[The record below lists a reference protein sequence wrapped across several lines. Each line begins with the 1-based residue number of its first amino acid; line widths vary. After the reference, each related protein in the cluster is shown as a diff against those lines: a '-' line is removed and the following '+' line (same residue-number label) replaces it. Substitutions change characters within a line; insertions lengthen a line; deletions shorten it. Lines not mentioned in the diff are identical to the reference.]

1 MEPELAIGLPAVG
14 AVITALLHPRPRAA
28 LVAGAVLG
36 AAGIAAVLLAAPG
49 LVSDQ
54 LGVSLSLSA
63 MSRALLLA
71 AAASLALIVAFP
83 PPRADR
89 TLLLTWGLA
98 GIAGM
103 AAIAAAPNL
112 DDVILLTLAI
122 ALLHAAMG
130 GRRPLAARL
139 RAPALAVALLGAGL
153 VFARLDGSQILARFA
168 AIGLVAGLAAALG
181 TLPYIH
187 EFDPEEL
194 TATSPIAWIAFLG
207 PILALAVITR
217 AHELIPTAGAIFAAM
232 LIGLGL
238 LNILWGGLASWL
250 TEKGMSAWH
259 YSFMADWGLALC
271 AFGVLLVDG
280 QAAAV
285 LLLYGIVLSRLPLY
299 LWSRQSMRESIQT
312 DRPINLLAAAMLAGA
327 APSAGFAA
335 RLFLLRGATQ
345 LYWPLALVIGIGLL
359 LWLPPSLRLGR
370 SLGAPRG
377 RQALGVG
384 IALGLSVAIG
394 LYPQPILSLAGL

>member
-1 MEPELAIGLPAVG
+1 MEPELAIALPAVG
-14 AVITALLHPRPRAA
+14 AVLTAILHPRPRAA
-28 LVAGAVLG
+28 LVAGALLG
-36 AAGIAAVLLAAPG
+36 AAGIGAVVLVAPG
-49 LVSDQ
+49 LTSDV
-54 LGVSLSLSA
+54 LGVSLAISA
-63 MSRALLLA
+63 MSRALLLV
-71 AAASLALIVAFP
+71 AAASLALIIAFP
-83 PPRADR
+83 PARADR
-89 TLLLTWGLA
+89 ALLLAWGLA
-98 GIAGM
+98 GIASM
-103 AAIAAAPNL
+103 AAIAAAPSL
-112 DDVILLTLAI
+112 DLVILLVLAI
-122 ALLHAAMG
+122 ALLHAGLG

-153 VFARLDGSQILARFA
+153 VFARLDGSPILARFA

-217 AHELIPTAGAIFAAM
+217 TRELIPTAGAVFAAI

-250 TEKGMSAWH
+250 TDKGMSAWH
-259 YSFMADWGLALC
+259 YSFMADWGLVLC
-271 AFGVLLVDG
+271 AFGILVADG
-280 QAAAV
+280 QAAA
-285 LLLYGIVLSRLPLY
+285 LLLLFGIVLSRLPLY
-299 LWSRQSMRESIQT
+299 LWSRQSLRESIQT

-327 APSAGFAA
+327 APFAGFAA

-370 SLGAPRG
+370 SLGTPRG
-377 RQALGVG
+377 RLALGVA
-384 IALGLSVAIG
+384 IALSLSVAIG

>member
-89 TLLLTWGLA
+89 SLLLTWGLA

-238 LNILWGGLASWL
+238 LNVLWGGLASWL
-250 TEKGMSAWH
+250 TEKGTSAWH

-327 APSAGFAA
+327 APFAGFAA

-384 IALGLSVAIG
+384 IALALSVAIG